1 MTSHPDRR
9 VTQFP
14 GSNEIGLILPQQ
26 VTLPNE
32 SNVAEQ
38 PAAKLK
44 RHLQRAP
51 PPPRLPVKAKPNS
64 NLWSQPPTVTAPCPP
79 PSKRTITAF
88 CEETS
93 PWQKYHRIVSDNQ
106 AGPVVVAHEHRLTFS
121 VVAIKERE
129 VVAGWDL
136 KRLIK
141 VQHGNIV
148 NLLAAFRDLSQL
160 YLVYESMPVSL
171 SDVQACPFGPLKE
184 FEMATVCKEVGIVSS
199 AFFTCMLRLGRF
211 AKGSSIFSRSSVCA
225 TLL

>member
-14 GSNEIGLILPQQ
+14 GSNETGLILPQQ
-26 VTLPNE
+26 VTPPNE
-32 SNVAEQ
+32 FNVAEP

-44 RHLQRAP
+44 RRLQRVP
-51 PPPRLPVKAKPNS
+51 PPPRLPVKVKPDS
-64 NLWSQPPTVTAPCPP
+64 NLWGQ

-93 PWQKYHRIVSDNQ
+93 PWQKYHRIVSDCQ
-106 AGPVVVAHEHRLTFS
+106 AGPVVVAHEHRLTFA
-121 VVAIKERE
+121 VVAIKQRE
-129 VVAGWDL
+129 VVAGWDF

-148 NLLAAFRDLSQL
+148 NLLAAFRDLAQL

-171 SDVQACPFGPLKE
+171 SDVQACPYGPLKE

>member
-44 RHLQRAP
+44 RRLQRAP

-64 NLWSQPPTVTAPCPP
+64 NLWSQ

-93 PWQKYHRIVSDNQ
+93 PWQKYHRIVSDCQ
-106 AGPVVVAHEHRLTFS
+106 AGPVVVAHEHRLTFP

-129 VVAGWDL
+129 VIAGWDF

-171 SDVQACPFGPLKE
+171 SDVQACPYGPLKE

-199 AFFTCMLRLGRF
+199 AFFTCILRLGRF
-211 AKGSSIFSRSSVCA
+211 AKGSSIFNRSSVCV